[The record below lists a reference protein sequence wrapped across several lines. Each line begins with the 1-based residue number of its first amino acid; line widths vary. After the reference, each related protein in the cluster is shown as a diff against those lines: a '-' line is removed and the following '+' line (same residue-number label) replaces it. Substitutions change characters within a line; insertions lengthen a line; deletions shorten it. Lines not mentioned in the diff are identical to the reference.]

1 MEMQPLGNQTQ
12 LNVNN
17 LTQYIQGGHCRATV
31 TICLFLRI
39 YIDAWNSSESEVV
52 QDFKQKK
59 SVFSRLL
66 FARSRGYH

>member
-1 MEMQPLGNQTQ
+1 MQLLGNQTQ

-17 LTQYIQGGHCRATV
+17 LTQYIQGGHCWARV

-66 FARSRGYH
+66 FTRSRGYH